1 MLGGGALGG
10 ASTGG
15 GGLFAQQ
22 AQPKLGGGLFG
33 AQNKL
38 GLGGLGAGTAGAGGG
53 GLFNQQTS
61 QAATAGLFANQAT
74 TGGGLFN
81 QQQAST
87 GLGGLGGGL
96 LGQPSQVSSFPCFY
110 YLCVQDWFLVTVKV
124 KLTELLMCVCLSS
137 SLVEGVVC
145 SIAPPLLALSV

>member
-38 GLGGLGAGTAGAGGG
+38 GLGGLGAGTAGAGAG

-61 QAATAGLFANQAT
+61 QAATGGLFANQAT

-96 LGQPSQVSSFPCFY
+96 LGQPSQVSSFP
-110 YLCVQDWFLVTVKV
+110 YLCVQDWFLVDC
-124 KLTELLMCVCLSS
+124 ESEANCIVCLSS
-137 SLVEGVVC
+137 SLVEEVVC